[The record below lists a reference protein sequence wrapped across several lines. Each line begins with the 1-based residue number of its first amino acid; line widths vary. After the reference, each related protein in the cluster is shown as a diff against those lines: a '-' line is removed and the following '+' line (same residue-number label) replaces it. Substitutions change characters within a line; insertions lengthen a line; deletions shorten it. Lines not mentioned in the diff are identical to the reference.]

1 MAYSSLADYKCDD
14 KSKYGLDKPYA
25 TIIVDY
31 QEEVAD
37 DDTDKTHK
45 MIRQLP
51 VRRQMKMLHLWKKT
65 VTMLNRIQ
73 NQTKV

>member
-1 MAYSSLADYKCDD
+1 MM
-14 KSKYGLDKPYA
+14 
-25 TIIVDY
+25 
-31 QEEVAD
+31 
-37 DDTDKTHK
+37 THK

-51 VRRQMKMLHLWKKT
+51 VRRQMKMLHLWKKI